1 MAKVKLPRYVRPI
14 KLAGG
19 ATGFYWELPSWAKK
33 RAEETGEPCPVESAP
48 LGTDLAIAIKKA
60 EAINATLDEWRTGIR
75 KAEQIPG
82 TVSWLFAWYRQQD
95 RFTERAWKTRK
106 DYARLMDRLEN
117 YKLRTRFFGQVEA
130 AKVEAR
136 HADAIYRAFRKHGL
150 REASYAMTVC
160 RLVWK
165 AAKRHH
171 TVTGIKENPFA
182 EMGLKTTAQSTTYA
196 ASREEYEAYK
206 AAARKMG
213 YQSMATAAA
222 LAFEGCQRETDV
234 FGFIDPDGRK
244 QRGFRWS
251 DYKPGVSI
259 VLHQSKTGRRVE
271 IPLSE
276 GGVQL
281 MPELEEELHRLA
293 QVLSAKGLKGET
305 IVVRES
311 DGELWNEHAMRKVH
325 RKIRQAAGLPKQ
337 LSFTTFRHGGLTELG
352 DAGVADV
359 RPFSGHTQ
367 LSTSLIYNKATIRK
381 AKAAAILR
389 RSLIDGQEIN
399 EDQEGLSVAAPSRAG
414 GARRGR

>member
-1 MAKVKLPRYVRPI
+1 MAKINLPRYVRPV
-14 KLAGG
+14 KR
-19 ATGFYWELPSWAKK
+19 ATGMIGYYWELPSWAKK
-33 RAEETGEPCPVESAP
+33 RAAETGEACPLESEP
-48 LGTDLAIAIKKA
+48 LGTDLAAAIKKA
-60 EAINATLDEWRTGIR
+60 EALNATLDEWRTGIR
-75 KAEQIPG
+75 KAEHVPG
-82 TVSWLFAWYRQQD
+82 SVAWLFAWYRQQD

-106 DYARLMDRLEN
+106 DYSRLMDRLEN
-117 YKLRTRFFGQVEA
+117 HKLKTRFFGQVEA
-130 AKVEAR
+130 SKVQAH
-136 HADAIYRAFRKHGL
+136 HADAVYRAFKKFGL

-171 TVTGIKENPFA
+171 TITGIKENPFA

-196 ASREEYEAYK
+196 ASREEYETYK
-206 AAARKMG
+206 AMAQKLG

-222 LAFEGCQRETDV
+222 LAFEGCQREWDV
-234 FGFIDPDGRK
+234 FGFVDPDGRK

-251 DYKPGVSI
+251 EYKPGVSI
-259 VLHQSKTGRRVE
+259 VLNQSKTGKRVE
-271 IPLSE
+271 IPLSD

-281 MPELEEELHRLA
+281 MPELEEELHRLDRA
-293 QVLSAKGLKGET
+293 LSAKGLKGDT
-305 IVVRES
+305 IVVRET
-311 DGELWNEHAMRKVH
+311 DGKPWDEHAMRKAH
-325 RKIRQAAGLPKQ
+325 RKIRLAAGLPKQ

-389 RSLIDGQEIN
+389 RGLIDGQEMAD
-399 EDQEGLSVAAPSRAG
+399 EQVPRQCQAALTQRMIIQV
-414 GARRGR
+414 